1 MTAIELDLI
10 SHATRTELPYQ
21 HLHIHMTQAQIQLED
36 LQGLELPAPIP
47 EGQGV
52 VLEGKAPLWLYGYL
66 AQKLIQQ
73 QVAWIGCYEPR
84 LLSAVVA
91 VNHTGSRPA
100 GYVLP
105 LELPA
110 SMVHKSDPPKEVGQW
125 TVVMNAHLELQVI
138 TLKTA
143 QQECQSLAI
152 DIANRADPD
161 APVSYING
169 QLTLS
174 NLMPPGQLTTLELPS
189 ELDLAKEVIL
199 FGAGPTWLY
208 VHLLHCCQETQQ
220 TPWVGFYD
228 LWTKQA
234 VVVYSQT
241 PDLTVGTGVPLMF
254 NRDPAIA
261 ILVGGPPDSGKSVFS
276 NALRCSLLQANPKAK
291 VYLHRANWDG
301 EGNVTND
308 MPEALRDW
316 LVEQNKKPLSQLP
329 NAEKLIADYFVSH
342 AKTTSNIRDVMEIAI
357 VDVGGVAQPAKS
369 PLVEKCT
376 HYIVISSKPEK
387 IQEWHDLCSPTLKP
401 LVVIHSKLEPCFK
414 VLQEE
419 PFLEIEAGPWKK
431 GETKSIPDAVLQAVL
446 DLLSVTV

>member
-1 MTAIELDLI
+1 MAAIELDLI
-10 SHATRTELPYQ
+10 SHVTRTGLPYQ
-21 HLHIHMTQAQIQLED
+21 HLHIHLTKAHIQIED
-36 LQGLELPAPIP
+36 LQGLELPAPLL

-52 VLEGKAPLWLYGYL
+52 VLEGRAPLWVYGYL

-73 QVAWIGCYEPR
+73 QVVWIGCYEPR

-91 VNHTGSRPA
+91 VNHTGPRPA

-105 LELPA
+105 LDLPA
-110 SMVHKSDPPKEVGQW
+110 SVVHKSEPPKEVGQW
-125 TVVMNAHLELQVI
+125 VVIMNAHLELQVI
-138 TLKTA
+138 TLRTEE
-143 QQECQSLAI
+143 QDCQSLAI

-169 QLTLS
+169 QPTLS
-174 NLMPPGQLTTLELPS
+174 NLMPPGQLTTLQLPT
-189 ELDLAKEVIL
+189 ELDSEKEVIL

-208 VHLLHCCQETQQ
+208 VHLLHCCKKEK

-234 VVVYSQT
+234 VIVYSQT
-241 PDLTVGTGVPLMF
+241 SDLPVGTGISLVF
-254 NRDPAIA
+254 NRNPAIA

-301 EGNVTND
+301 ESNATHD

-316 LVEQNKKPLSQLP
+316 LIRQNERKLNQEKE
-329 NAEKLIADYFVSH
+329 AEKLIADYFVSH
-342 AKTTSNIRDVMEIAI
+342 AKTTSNIRDVMEITI
-357 VDVGGVAQPAKS
+357 VDVGGVAQPEKS

-376 HYIVISSKPEK
+376 HYIVISSQLEK
-387 IQEWHDLCSPTLKP
+387 VQEWHQLCSPTLKP
-401 LVVIHSKLEPCFK
+401 LIVIHSKLEPCFK
-414 VLQEE
+414 VLQTE

-431 GETKSIPDAVLQAVL
+431 GETKNVPDAVSQAVL
-446 DLLSVTV
+446 NLLQVAV